1 MKRPRLQARP
11 SFYLVPQNTFFYAKE
26 CLSKPRLGL
35 LLPNQEKR
43 TFLMIKAPSA
53 GRARPRI
60 LYSQTPHSISRRAK
74 SLPRT
79 AGELLRHLC
88 ELTIGFGKGSVDLP
102 YRALAE
108 ALGRDWSTVARAA
121 MLLKKSGDVV
131 TEPLRDGSYRWSV
144 VLEPGDVVSDPLG
157 LYRVRTV
164 SDAAASPPPHGV
176 FAIPPMAKTPWG
188 HGENAIPP
196 MAKTPWGRGVV
207 DNVSSP
213 YTEPSGDGFEEDEKE
228 ALKIDLKD
236 TYSKIHQQKPE
247 ETAEAVRDDEP
258 FDHKK
263 LLQELRA
270 IGVGQRVARKLLR
283 QHEHAKVA
291 QALEHTRQRKDVSN
305 PAGYVV
311 REVEDGGYKDHHGQE
326 SYRSTGAQRTA
337 LAVPAASH
345 IASDRARSE
354 AEQLERERQEKE
366 AIYREGL
373 KKLLARFSDLSA
385 EVKLELKG
393 RWTEHKE
400 RLVPNTSR
408 KAELLKEPRFERLA
422 FREVTTRFFD
432 LIDEGL
438 EPGEA
443 LEQLAAA

>member
-1 MKRPRLQARP
+1 M
-11 SFYLVPQNTFFYAKE
+11 
-26 CLSKPRLGL
+26 
-35 LLPNQEKR
+35 
-43 TFLMIKAPSA
+43 MKAPSA

-88 ELTIGFGKGSVDLP
+88 ELTIGFGKGFVDLT

-108 ALGRDWSTVARAA
+108 ALAKDWSTIARAA

-157 LYRVRTV
+157 IYRVRTV
-164 SDAAASPPPHGV
+164 SDAHASPPPHGKN
-176 FAIPPMAKTPWG
+176 AIPPMAKTPWG
-188 HGENAIPP
+188 HGKNAIPP
-196 MAKTPWGRGVV
+196 MAKTPWGQAVV
-207 DNVSSP
+207 DNVASP
-213 YTEPSGDGFEEDEKE
+213 CTEPSGDGFEEAQKE
-228 ALKIDLKD
+228 GLKIDLKD

-247 ETAEAVRDDEP
+247 ETAEAVRDDDEP
-258 FDHKK
+258 LDHKK
-263 LLQELRA
+263 LLQELVT

-291 QALEHTRQRKDVSN
+291 QALEHARQRKDVSN

-311 REVEDGGYKDHHGQE
+311 REIEDGGYQDHHPQE
-326 SYRSTGAQRTA
+326 SYHSTDTQRTA
-337 LAVPAASH
+337 QVVPASH
-345 IASDRARSE
+345 IDSSRTRSE

-366 AIYREGL
+366 AVYREGL
-373 KKLLARFSDLSA
+373 KQLLARFSGLSA
-385 EVKLELKG
+385 EVKQELKG

-400 RLVPNTSR
+400 RLVPNTAR
-408 KAELLKEPRFERLA
+408 KAELLKDPRFEKLA
-422 FREVTTRFFD
+422 FREVTMRFFD

-438 EPGEA
+438 KPAQA
-443 LEQLAAA
+443 LKQLAA

>member
-1 MKRPRLQARP
+1 M
-11 SFYLVPQNTFFYAKE
+11 T
-26 CLSKPRLGL
+26 
-35 LLPNQEKR
+35 
-43 TFLMIKAPSA
+43 KAPAAAA

-88 ELTIGFGKGSVDLP
+88 ELTIGFGKGSIDLP

-108 ALGRDWSTVARAA
+108 ALNRDWSTIARAA
-121 MLLKKSGDVV
+121 MLLKKNGDVI

-157 LYRVRTV
+157 LYRVRPF
-164 SDAAASPPPHGV
+164 SDASANHAPHGEN
-176 FAIPPMAKTPWG
+176 AIPPMAKTPCP

-196 MAKTPWGRGVV
+196 MAKTPWGKGGV
-207 DNVSSP
+207 DNVSIP
-213 YTEPSGDGFEEDEKE
+213 CVERSGEGLEHGEKE
-228 ALKIDLKD
+228 PLKIDLKD
-236 TYSKIHQQKPE
+236 TYSKIHQQKTE
-247 ETAEAVRDDEP
+247 ETAKAVGDDDEP

-263 LLQELRA
+263 LFQELVS

-283 QHEHAKVA
+283 QHEHAQIA
-291 QALEHTRQRKDVSN
+291 QALKHASQRKDVNN
-305 PAGYVV
+305 PAAYVV
-311 REVEDGGYKDHHGQE
+311 REIKDGGYQNHTPE
-326 SYRSTGAQRTA
+326 SRCSTGALKA
-337 LAVPAASH
+337 PPAALPASH
-345 IASDRARSE
+345 LASVRARSE

-366 AIYREGL
+366 AVYREEL
-373 KKLLARFSDLSA
+373 KQLLTRFSGLSA

-408 KAELLKEPRFERLA
+408 KAELMKEPRFERLA
-422 FREVTTRFFD
+422 FREVTMRFFNLVD
-432 LIDEGL
+432 GGFELA
-438 EPGEA
+438 EA
-443 LEQLAAA
+443 LKQLAA